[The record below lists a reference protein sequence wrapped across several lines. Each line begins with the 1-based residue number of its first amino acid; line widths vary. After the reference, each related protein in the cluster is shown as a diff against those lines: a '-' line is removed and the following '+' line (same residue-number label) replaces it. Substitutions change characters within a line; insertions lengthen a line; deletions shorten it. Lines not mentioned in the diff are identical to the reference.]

1 MQKLQLKK
9 CAGFNF
15 YKFFCSHA
23 AKISP
28 TKRKFHK
35 LKCHKKFTVISLM
48 KTLLV
53 NQVLIGVLC
62 IQTQASQE
70 AHLLRAHTVPVHIF
84 TALPF
89 EQKNLTST
97 VKFKFMNK
105 FTLSINM
112 CVGPELTCFV
122 FFFFFSCPSFLLAR
136 LRTATLRHD
145 DEGQVSTLHYINN
158 KCGTVSAVCTISES
172 LYHKN
177 AVSRFT
183 VGF

>member
-15 YKFFCSHA
+15 YNFFCSHA

-35 LKCHKKFTVISLM
+35 LKCHKKFTVISQM

-70 AHLLRAHTVPVHIF
+70 GHLLRAYTVPVHIF

-105 FTLSINM
+105 FTSSINM

-122 FFFFFSCPSFLLAR
+122 FFSFFPIPAFYQQ
-136 LRTATLRHD
+136 D
-145 DEGQVSTLHYINN
+145 
-158 KCGTVSAVCTISES
+158 
-172 LYHKN
+172 
-177 AVSRFT
+177 
-183 VGF
+183 

>member
-1 MQKLQLKK
+1 M
-9 CAGFNF
+9 
-15 YKFFCSHA
+15 
-23 AKISP
+23 
-28 TKRKFHK
+28 
-35 LKCHKKFTVISLM
+35 
-48 KTLLV
+48 
-53 NQVLIGVLC
+53 
-62 IQTQASQE
+62 
-70 AHLLRAHTVPVHIF
+70 PVHIF

-97 VKFKFMNK
+97 VKFKFRNK

-122 FFFFFSCPSFLLAR
+122 LFFFFSCPSFLLAR

-177 AVSRFT
+177 AVSSFT